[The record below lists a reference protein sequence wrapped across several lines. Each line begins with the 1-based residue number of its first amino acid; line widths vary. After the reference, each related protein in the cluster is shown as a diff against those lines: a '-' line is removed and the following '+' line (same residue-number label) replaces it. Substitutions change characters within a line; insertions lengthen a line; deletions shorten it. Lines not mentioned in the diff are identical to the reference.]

1 VGVFTSRRIGSGKLD
16 DIGEVTSVA
25 ASTYLGLIGL
35 VAISCRTTGGATNE
49 VISLGESRPGDKV
62 VVSGTT
68 E

>member
-1 VGVFTSRRIGSGKLD
+1 MGVFTSRRIGSGRLD

-35 VAISCRTTGGATNE
+35 VAISCRTTGGTTNE
-49 VISLGESRPGDKV
+49 AIGLGESRPGDKV
-62 VVSGTT
+62 VSGTT